1 MTASKLIRPSTEYK
15 DSYLEAL
22 SEYHQ
27 EKRYSYQEIAKL
39 SSDEAFKDFVD
50 DLCSEQ
56 GRLHQPMQDWVEPMP
71 ETVLWLVKDGTYLGT
86 IEIRHRLN
94 WHLEKWGGHVHFVIR
109 PTMRGKGYGKKILKK
124 AMPVINYLGID
135 KALLT
140 VAPENKEAVHIIE
153 QLGGKFDDLTPAT
166 ECFPALNRYW
176 LDCS

>member
-1 MTASKLIRPSTEYK
+1 MSASKLVRPSIEYK
-15 DSYLEAL
+15 DSYLESL
-22 SEYHQ
+22 SEYHEEGRYKYRNAALLAQ
-27 EKRYSYQEIAKL
+27 DDNFKR
-39 SSDEAFKDFVD
+39 FVE

-71 ETVLWLVKDGTYLGT
+71 ETVLWLVKDGTYLGS

-109 PTMRGKGYGKKILKK
+109 PSMRNKGYGKKILKK

-140 VAPENKEAVHIIE
+140 VEPDDERAIHIIE
-153 QLGGKFDDLTPAT
+153 QLGGKLEDTTQAT